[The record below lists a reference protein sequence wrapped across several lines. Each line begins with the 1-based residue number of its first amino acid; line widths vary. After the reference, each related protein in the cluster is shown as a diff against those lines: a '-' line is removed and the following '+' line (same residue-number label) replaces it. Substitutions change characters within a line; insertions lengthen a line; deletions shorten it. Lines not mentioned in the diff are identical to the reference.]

1 MTLIPNIQVANA
13 YPQWNWGP
21 WDDIIADEGRYRRS
35 LWPGSS
41 VRLMPSDTA
50 PPFSDTRT
58 AGAITGPTPFGAGW
72 GFIPSNDGTAVMI
85 AFEGTGD
92 GGTFD
97 IDGTTYPTST
107 LTNLK
112 AGQLYQ
118 VYFLGMV
125 ATGTTIGAYTLISS
139 YRDPVGSDLGN
150 VPSHPEWNRGPW
162 GASVDGNGFYADNT
176 KLIRRFYNKAFTDTL
191 SYDTDFSSLP
201 RTLLVNQA
209 ATVRVSMPRSDFFV
223 SDNQLTSSDAFAPT
237 AWTKNRVTIT
247 TGATEAPHTPD
258 TETPGRA
265 DAIVVDTAAGN
276 HQIRQNYTITA
287 NDDQVAR
294 VYVKAKEVKAV
305 RLRGR
310 VGSTDIQQDFD
321 IMRARKIG
329 AVVGETGSSF
339 VKSDIV
345 PLLDDWMVISLQ
357 GRIAP
362 AGTSVEWFLQ
372 ALNPADNASNFTGN
386 GTDSFYVW
394 RFQAG
399 QAGFTVNLAPGE
411 EHTIRPYRIHSIG
424 TTANTV
430 IKAIR

>member
-1 MTLIPNIQVANA
+1 MTLIPQIEPDEA
-13 YPQWNWGP
+13 YPEWNFGP
-21 WDDIIADEGRYRRS
+21 WNKVIGDQGRYRRAI
-35 LWPGSS
+35 WPGSAS
-41 VRLMPSDTA
+41 RVSPSDTVLYA
-50 PPFSDTRT
+50 NTLDTD
-58 AGAITGPTPFGAGW
+58 GEVTGPTPQGIAY
-72 GFIPSNDGTAVMI
+72 GFIPSTDGTAVAV
-85 AFEGTGD
+85 AFTQSFGD
-92 GGTFD
+92 GGTTT
-97 IDGTTYPTST
+97 IGGTTYGTAT

-112 AGQLYQ
+112 AGQFYQ
-118 VYFLGMV
+118 FYHRGIL
-125 ATGTTIGAYTLISS
+125 ATGTTIGAYTLVSA
-139 YRDPVGSDLGN
+139 YRDPVGSDAGS
-150 VPSHPEWNRGPW
+150 PASYPEWNRGPW
-162 GASVDGNGFYADNT
+162 GINGRYADST
-176 KLIRRFYNKAFTDTL
+176 ALIHRYYNQALVQTVA
-191 SYDTDFSSLP
+191 YDTDLAVLP
-201 RTLLVNQA
+201 RHLLVNQA
-209 ATVRVSMPRSDFFV
+209 ATVRVSLPRSDFFV
-223 SDNQLTSSDAFAPT
+223 SDNELASPDAFAPT
-237 AWTKNRVTIT
+237 AWTKNRVTVT

-294 VYVKAKEVKAV
+294 VYVKAKEIKAV

-345 PLLDDWMVISLQ
+345 PLRDDWMVISIQ

-372 ALNPADNASNFTGN
+372 ALNPADNAFNFTGN
-386 GTDSFYVW
+386 GTDSFYAW
-394 RFQAG
+394 RFYAG

-411 EHTIRPYRIHSIG
+411 EHVIRPYRIHSIG